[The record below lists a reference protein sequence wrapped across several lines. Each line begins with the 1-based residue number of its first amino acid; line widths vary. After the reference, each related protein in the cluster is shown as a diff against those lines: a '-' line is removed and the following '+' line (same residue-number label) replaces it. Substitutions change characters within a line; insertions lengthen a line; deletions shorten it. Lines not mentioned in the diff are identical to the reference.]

1 MTLKTDHGSFEIRD
15 LTFADRRKLHRMEL
29 SSVDLNSGEMNSNR
43 FYDML
48 EWIMEF
54 AFDKPEEQ
62 FAKLD
67 DNQIDEILIEAY
79 NQYKS
84 GVSKKKS

>member
-1 MTLKTDHGSFEIRD
+1 MKLKTDHGEFEIRE
-15 LTFADRRKLHRMEL
+15 LTFADRRKLHRIEVAAVNL
-29 SSVDLNSGEMNSNR
+29 KTGEMNSDK

-48 EWIMEF
+48 EWIMDF
-54 AFDKPEEQ
+54 AFLQPEEL

-67 DNQIDEILIEAY
+67 DTQVDEILIAAY
-79 NQYKS
+79 NKYKA

>member
-15 LTFADRRKLHRMEL
+15 LTFADRRKLHRIEV
-29 SSVDLNSGEMNSNR
+29 SAVDLKSGEMNSDK

-48 EWIMEF
+48 EWIMDF
-54 AFDKPEEQ
+54 AFDKPEEL
-62 FAKLD
+62 FAKMD
-67 DNQIDEILIEAY
+67 DTQVDEILIAAY
-79 NQYKS
+79 NQYKA

>member
-1 MTLKTDHGSFEIRD
+1 MKLKTDHGEFEIRD
-15 LTFADRRKLHRMEL
+15 LTFADRRKLHRIEVAAVNL
-29 SSVDLNSGEMNSNR
+29 KSGEMNSDK

-48 EWIMEF
+48 EWIMDF
-54 AFDKPEEQ
+54 AFDNPEEL

-67 DNQIDEILIEAY
+67 DTQVDEILIAAY
-79 NQYKS
+79 NKYKA

>member
-15 LTFADRRKLHRMEL
+15 LTFADRRKLHRLEL
-29 SSVDLNSGEMNSNR
+29 SAIDLKTGEMNSSK

-48 EWIMEF
+48 EWVMNF
-54 AFDKPEEQ
+54 AFDKPEEL
-62 FAKLD
+62 FAKMD
-67 DNQIDEILIEAY
+67 DNIIDEILIAAY
-79 NQYKS
+79 NKYKG